1 MKKKIFTLG
10 SIYSQFGGLPRW
22 LGWVKNLPAVQE
34 VQEMPA
40 GSLGL
45 KDRWEEGMTT
55 HSSSLAWRIPG
66 TEEPGRLQS
75 MGLQRVLNDWGG
87 WPHSQI
93 LRAIKKKKKKTLLLQ
108 SLFSVINL
116 GDLFIYSFS
125 NHLVRACSKVYFF
138 FFNKIRFGK

>member
-66 TEEPGRLQS
+66 TEEPGRLQTV
-75 MGLQRVLNDWGG
+75 GLQRVLND
-87 WPHSQI
+87 
-93 LRAIKKKKKKTLLLQ
+93 
-108 SLFSVINL
+108 
-116 GDLFIYSFS
+116 
-125 NHLVRACSKVYFF
+125 
-138 FFNKIRFGK
+138 